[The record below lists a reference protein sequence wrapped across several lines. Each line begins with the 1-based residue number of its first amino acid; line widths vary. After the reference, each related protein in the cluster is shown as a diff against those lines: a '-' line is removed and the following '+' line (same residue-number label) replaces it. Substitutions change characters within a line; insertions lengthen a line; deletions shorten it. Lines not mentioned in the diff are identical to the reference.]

1 MDLDLVNNPISRAIE
16 FATRMHSDQYRKGTF
31 IPYIVHPMEV
41 MQILKENQADE
52 TTVVCGILHDT
63 LEDTVATAD
72 VIEFMFGDE
81 VLSIVNIES
90 EHKELPY
97 RERKAEHMNRV
108 KVGPYK
114 AKLVNC
120 ADKLSNIKSMYLDFL
135 YIGDKLWE
143 RFNGTKEDIKW
154 YYSLA
159 IDCLVEVKDTKMY
172 KDLQYY
178 FEKLFG

>member
-1 MDLDLVNNPISRAIE
+1 MDLDLIGNPISRAIE
-16 FATRMHSDQYRKGTF
+16 FATRMHHGQYRKGTF

-52 TTVVCGILHDT
+52 TTIVCGILHDT
-63 LEDTVATAD
+63 LEDTVATPEI
-72 VIEFMFGDE
+72 IEQMFGEE
-81 VLSIVNIES
+81 VLSIVNVES

-108 KVGPYK
+108 KNGPVK
-114 AKLVNC
+114 AKMVNC
-120 ADKLSNIKSMYLDFL
+120 ADKLANIKSMYLDYL
-135 YIGDKLWE
+135 YIKDELWK
-143 RFNGTKEDIKW
+143 RFNGTKDDIKW

-159 IDCLVEVKDTKMY
+159 IECLKEVKNTKMY

-178 FEKLFG
+178 FNKLFE